1 MNAQDPDANKSVSWG
16 AVMVVLALVLFLVAA
31 GVIPTGGEVPVA
43 PPMVVTMAGLV
54 LAAGGVALML
64 PPNSRLRLALVAVL
78 VAGFVAIGGWIAF
91 YGTPGTISGGLSFLP
106 RETNALL
113 GRLVFGIGAL
123 ISIAILFVVL
133 RQLHGR
139 PDA

>member
-1 MNAQDPDANKSVSWG
+1 
-16 AVMVVLALVLFLVAA
+16 
-31 GVIPTGGEVPVA
+31 
-43 PPMVVTMAGLV
+43 V